1 MGCPV
6 RSLKQFECDLNHYN
20 KNWAIIILANP
31 NSESRA
37 TEYVLRN
44 FHIMDRIS
52 DDVNFYLPGYCLSWN
67 RSEFIQP
74 SDWMNR
80 ELNEVHQDFHSFVD
94 NGRLDSLLELEEIN
108 NGYRRV
114 IDSPRLG
121 PIFFSDAD
129 YADFVMEFTS
139 KKRGYFYS
147 GSCELILL
155 PLRNGNA
162 DYASAKVYDLDAII
176 QCPSGSSIDSFLYH
190 LFEIIRYGDNDRG
203 YFGIM
208 TRILG
213 RSTIIKETDELYAR
227 SITPKFVEEKYEI
240 IIQQVVLDIERRVRW
255 SLMEEFYFI
264 SYSTKNTML
273 AEHLKLEMQDRNKN
287 VWIAPDGI
295 PQGREYS
302 LVIPTTLR
310 LAKTFV
316 LLLTPDSAKSHWV
329 KRELDI
335 AINNGPATKV
345 KVVLAE
351 GYTIDEIRK
360 DNELF
365 FYLNKVQ
372 IRYQY
377 TDLIKDPHLL
387 TRFLEE

>member
-52 DDVNFYLPGYCLSWN
+52 NEVNFYLPGYCLSYDRRN
-67 RSEFIQP
+67 FIHPSE
-74 SDWMNR
+74 WMNR
-80 ELNEVHQDFHSFVD
+80 DLDDAHKDFHNSVG
-94 NGRLDSLLELEEIN
+94 NHRLEDFSGLREVYK
-108 NGYRRV
+108 GYRV

-176 QCPSGSSIDSFLYH
+176 QCPSGSSIDYFLYH

-203 YFGIM
+203 YSGIM

-345 KVVLAE
+345 KIVLAE

>member
-52 DDVNFYLPGYCLSWN
+52 NEVNFYLPGYCLSWN

-155 PLRNGNA
+155 PILHGRA
-162 DYASAKVYDLDAII
+162 DYLSSKVYDLDAIV
-176 QCPSGSSIDSFLYH
+176 QCPCGPSIDYFLYQLFEMIRKGSSTIEAEKLYT
-190 LFEIIRYGDNDRG
+190 E
-203 YFGIM
+203 
-208 TRILG
+208 
-213 RSTIIKETDELYAR
+213 A
-227 SITPKFVEEKYEI
+227 ITPNFIEEKYEI
-240 IIQQVVLDIERRVRW
+240 TIQQVVRDIENCVHW

-273 AEHLKLEMQDRNKN
+273 AENLKLEMQDRNKN

-310 LAKTFV
+310 RAKTFV
-316 LLLTPDSAKSHWV
+316 LLLTPDSARSHWV

-345 KVVLAE
+345 KIVLAE
-351 GYTIDEIRK
+351 GYTINDIRR
-360 DNELF
+360 DNELY
-365 FYLNKVQ
+365 FYLNLVQ